1 MVPEVSVVVA
11 THNRPESLAALMRSL
26 AGQTLAGERFE
37 VIVVDDGSDDPR
49 EIERATSG
57 FVGLEV
63 RLLRHPISRGPAA
76 ARNTGW
82 RAARAPLVALT
93 DDDCRASRQWL
104 SEVLKAGGNGE
115 EGLIVQGR
123 VEPAPEQ
130 RAEVRP
136 LSHTLEVLGLNR
148 LFMTCN
154 VAYPRRLL
162 ERVGGLDESF
172 LRACGEDVDLGA
184 RAVKAG
190 GLARFADNALVYH
203 EVRQPDLKDLIRHTL
218 KWTDSV
224 RVMARHPE
232 LRELLVARV
241 FWKRTHVWLFL
252 VAAGVGL
259 SLRTRRM
266 LPTVVASGPYLEHYR
281 RLYAGHWCRGARALP
296 THVVIDV
303 FEIITALWGSARHRT
318 LML

>member
-37 VIVVDDGSDDPR
+37 VIVVDDGSDDPQ
-49 EIERATSG
+49 EIQRATTG
-57 FVGLEV
+57 LAGLEV
-63 RLLRHPISRGPAA
+63 RLLRHPIGRGPAA

-93 DDDCRASRQWL
+93 DDDCRVSTQWL
-104 SEVLKAGGNGE
+104 SEILKAGGHAGQAV
-115 EGLIVQGR
+115 IIQGR
-123 VEPAPEQ
+123 VEPVPEQ
-130 RAEVRP
+130 RGEIRP
-136 LSHTLEVLGLNR
+136 LSHTIQVLGLNR
-148 LFMTCN
+148 LFEICN
-154 VAYPRRLL
+154 IAYSRELL
-162 ERVGGLDESF
+162 ERVGGLDES
-172 LRACGEDVDLGA
+172 LRRSGEDVDLGT

-190 GLARFADNALVYH
+190 GVPRFADRALAYH
-203 EVRQPDLKDLIRHTL
+203 EVRQPSLMDMIRHTS

-224 RVMARHPE
+224 RVIAKHPE
-232 LRELLVARV
+232 LRDLLVGRV

-281 RLYAGHWCRGARALP
+281 RLYAGHWRRGARALP